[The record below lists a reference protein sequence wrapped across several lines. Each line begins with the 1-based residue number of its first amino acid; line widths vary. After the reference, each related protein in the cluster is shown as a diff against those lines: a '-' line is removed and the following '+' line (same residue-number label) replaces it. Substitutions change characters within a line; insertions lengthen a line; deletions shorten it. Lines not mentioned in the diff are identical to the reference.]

1 MSTVLTPAQLR
12 ALFPAGLTKD
22 EPLLQR
28 DSSRFTLLPMR
39 YPDAYETYERARR
52 GNWEA
57 GEGDLSEDL
66 RHIKDALTDAER
78 NALYMVFAFFQPA
91 DGIVGENH
99 ITTFYNEICVP
110 EMRFYYAYQAS
121 IESVHAVVYGRI
133 LEQLVTDV
141 TDRLNLLKSIETIP
155 QVKALTDW
163 ATMWMEKGTFQ
174 ERLFAFSLVEGLF
187 FCAPFCII
195 FWFKKR
201 GLLPGVTF
209 YNELINR
216 DECQHTEYGP
226 LIVWPHVVNKLSN
239 SHMRAILDSA
249 MSVLYPFVD
258 ALLPEPLNGM
268 NATLMKEYC
277 EFVADY
283 ILGLYDVAPIYKASC
298 PFPWM
303 SMMGF
308 GDTKTSIFEKRVSEY
323 TRADHSVTPCDIAN
337 FAVSDVF

>member
-1 MSTVLTPAQLR
+1 MSDVKTPAQIR
-12 ALFPAGLTKD
+12 AIFPPTTSRP
-22 EPLLQR
+22 EPLLHR
-28 DSSRFTLLPMR
+28 DNTRFTLLPMR
-39 YPDAYETYERARR
+39 YPEAYNTYERARK

-66 RHIKDALTDAER
+66 IQIRDVLTPAEK
-78 NALYMVFAFFQPA
+78 NALYMTFAFFQPA

-133 LEQLVTDV
+133 LEQLVPDV
-141 TDRLNLLKSIETIP
+141 TERLNLLHAIDTIP
-155 QVKALTDW
+155 AVKGLTDW
-163 ATMWMEKGTFQ
+163 ATVWMEQGTFQ

-187 FCAPFCII
+187 FSAPFCII

-201 GLLPGVTF
+201 GLLPGVSF
-209 YNELINR
+209 FNELINR
-216 DECQHTEYGP
+216 DENQHTQYGP
-226 LIVWPHVVNKLSN
+226 FIVWPHVVNKLSHP
-239 SHMRAILDSA
+239 HMRTIVDSA

-268 NATLMKEYC
+268 NAKLMKEHC
-277 EFVADY
+277 ESVADY
-283 ILGLYDVAPIYKASC
+283 ILGLYDVAPLYSTPC

-303 SMMGF
+303 TLMGF
-308 GDTKTSIFEKRVSEY
+308 GDTKTSIFERKVAEY
-323 TRADHSVTPCDIAN
+323 TRANHSVTHADVVN
-337 FAVSDVF
+337 FSVTEDF